1 MRIKKGKNP
10 TKALVG
16 IGEITPYSIKRAEDE
31 LVYFLVKP
39 TNISVLSESSVA
51 GKINALANVLKSMDE
66 LEILCLSSNENF
78 DANKE
83 YLKSRMEE
91 EENPVVRKLLEQD
104 LKSLDKMQIQMA
116 TAREFI
122 FVLRLKNEKDSN
134 IYAYLSNIE
143 KSIKDQGFTVR
154 RATKADYMRILSVYF
169 EQNVTSDFLQD
180 YDGEKWID
188 DSSGHLR

>member
-10 TKALVG
+10 TKDLIGV
-16 IGEITPYSIKRAEDE
+16 GEITPYSIKRAEDE

-51 GKINALANVLKSMDE
+51 GKINALANVLKSMAE
-66 LEILCLSSNENF
+66 LEILCLSSKENF
-78 DANKE
+78 DSNKE

-91 EENPVVRKLLEQD
+91 EENPVVRRLLEQD
-104 LKSLDKMQIQMA
+104 LKNLDKMQIQMA

-143 KSIKDQGFTVR
+143 KSIKEQGFTLR

-188 DSSGHLR
+188 DSSCHLR

>member
-1 MRIKKGKNP
+1 
-10 TKALVG
+10 
-16 IGEITPYSIKRAEDE
+16 
-31 LVYFLVKP
+31 
-39 TNISVLSESSVA
+39 
-51 GKINALANVLKSMDE
+51 
-66 LEILCLSSNENF
+66 
-78 DANKE
+78 
-83 YLKSRMEE
+83 MEE

-143 KSIKDQGFTVR
+143 KSIKEQGFTVR

-180 YDGEKWID
+180 YDGDMWID
-188 DSSGHLR
+188 R